1 MFGPPVESWYLWV
14 GLGAVSAAL
23 LGVAVELPRTTP
35 PDAAAVAATVDG
47 VASSPYDAVGEHPL
61 RADAVRLSPRRI
73 ALRRDGTTARAEF
86 AFGPVVPVPPGDGPL
101 RRVLRGASPAG
112 RFDSRAA
119 FETTTE
125 RARERDPSWRPAPE
139 RLTVRRVSWGGVD
152 ATLVG

>member
-1 MFGPPVESWYLWV
+1 MFGLPVESWYLWV
-14 GLGAVSAAL
+14 GLAAVSAAMV
-23 LGVAVELPRTTP
+23 GVAVELPRTTP

-47 VASSPYDAVGEHPL
+47 VAASPYAAVGEHPL
-61 RADAVRLSPRRI
+61 RVDAIRLSARRV

-86 AFGPVVPVPPGDGPL
+86 AFGPVVPVRPGDDGL
-101 RRVLRGASPAG
+101 SRVLRGSPPTD

-119 FETTTE
+119 FEVAME
-125 RARERDPSWRPAPE
+125 RARERDPEWRSAPD